1 MKAARVPKYV
11 LLRPLFDD
19 RPRRCKRSSALLG
32 TGEGSNR
39 SMSDSQLH
47 TNLLL
52 QAGRLLLEYN
62 ESTAQIHRT
71 LKATAKALTGEVCH
85 VSVSYRGLTVSLPGQ
100 LAGHE
105 SIQELRYSMAAQAR
119 VHEILNRVRQSKLEP
134 EMALS
139 LLRAVECETPR
150 YSRWL
155 SALVLGLAASALAGL
170 LGADAGAAAV
180 AGPATAL
187 GLLAR
192 QELGKRHYSLL
203 LLPFV
208 AALIGAIIGS
218 IAIRLGWTQTPALAL
233 IVPALMVV
241 PGPHLINGLF
251 DLIDNH
257 VPMSLSRFGLA
268 GGILFA
274 SALGILVGVELMLPT
289 AHFPDRAAAGLKLN
303 LLTDMILAGIVTCGF
318 AVFYNTPWQQL
329 WMVALGGM
337 AGHGLRFLALKAGCW
352 LETATF
358 LGGFTV
364 GGLSIWMTRSRKT
377 PIAVVAFAGAVTM
390 IPGLSLYRA
399 LGGALQLAR
408 QLDGANSELVAGTL
422 GNGLQG
428 GLVVVALAL
437 GVILGARAVGSIAG
451 STCSNGGAQ
460 AAHLAPETVDRPLT
474 KEPLRTGG

>member
-1 MKAARVPKYV
+1 VTWRQTF
-11 LLRPLFDD
+11 LNQSTFI
-19 RPRRCKRSSALLG
+19 G
-32 TGEGSNR
+32 
-39 SMSDSQLH
+39 MSETHLQ

-71 LKATAKALTGEVCH
+71 LTSTAKALTGEPSH
-85 VSVSYRGLTVSLPGQ
+85 VAVSYRGLTVSLPGQ
-100 LAGHE
+100 LPVHD
-105 SIQELRYSMAAQAR
+105 SIQELRYNMAVQAR
-119 VHEILNRVRQSKLEP
+119 AHEILDQVRRGKLDAST
-134 EMALS
+134 ALAS
-139 LLRAVECETPR
+139 LKEIERETPR

-155 SALVLGLAASALAGL
+155 VALLLGAAAAALAGL
-170 LGADAGAAAV
+170 LGADAGAALV
-180 AGPATAL
+180 IGPATAL

-208 AALIGAIIGS
+208 AALIGALFGG

-251 DLIDNH
+251 DLIDNY

-274 SALGILVGVELMLPT
+274 SALGIVVGVELTLKTPY
-289 AHFPDRAAAGLKLN
+289 FPELGEFGLRLN
-303 LLTDMILAGIVTCGF
+303 LLSDMLLAGIVTCGF
-318 AVFYNTPWQQL
+318 ALFYNTPWQQL

-337 AGHGLRFLALKAGCW
+337 AGHGLRFLALKAGFW

-358 LGGFTV
+358 LGGLTV
-364 GGLSIWMTRSRKT
+364 GGLTAWMGRSRKT
-377 PIAVVAFAGAVTM
+377 PIAVMAFAGAVTM

-408 QLDGANSELVAGTL
+408 HFDGADPELVAATL
-422 GNGLQG
+422 GNAFLGC
-428 GLVVVALAL
+428 LVVIGLGL
-437 GVILGARAVGSIAG
+437 GVILGARTVAAISGMEDSQAYTHGSHA
-451 STCSNGGAQ
+451 
-460 AAHLAPETVDRPLT
+460 APEAAELT
-474 KEPLRTGG
+474 SAVSDEMESGEQTLKEATP